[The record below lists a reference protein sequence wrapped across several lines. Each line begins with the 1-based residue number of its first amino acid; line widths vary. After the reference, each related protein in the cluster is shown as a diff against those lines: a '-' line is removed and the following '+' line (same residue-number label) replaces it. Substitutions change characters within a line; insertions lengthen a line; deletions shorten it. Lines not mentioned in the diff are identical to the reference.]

1 MAGDEGRDVRPQREA
16 GGECRP
22 ATSEVVLRMP
32 TVESLARF
40 RVPLGGQEIELQT
53 FVHEAGGM
61 PLLRVR
67 IRERS
72 RFTVFDVD
80 PVTARAWGEAMQR
93 WGTGVLAVPSGT
105 PECERSGG
113 NTQGA

>member
-1 MAGDEGRDVRPQREA
+1 
-16 GGECRP
+16 
-22 ATSEVVLRMP
+22 MP
-32 TVESLARF
+32 TVESLAQF

-53 FVHEAGGM
+53 VVHEAGGM

-93 WGTGVLAVPSGT
+93 WGTGVLAVPPGT
-105 PECERSGG
+105 PEGERSGG
-113 NTQGA
+113 DTQGG